1 MNFSPLHPCKLL
13 RNIQPQTGASPLSL
27 PAPEFFKQVRQR
39 LLGNTAAIVLH
50 NDTRIQPIPLQ
61 QNEHRAAPG
70 CVLKRIGKQV
80 QHDPV
85 QTLRIA
91 QQTARTFGAVFK
103 PQRNAA
109 RLSVRSGAL
118 HCFRKR
124 SGKVRVLFRLN
135 VFYVRVLRIQNVCR
149 QTQRLIQVLL
159 RIIQILFHSVRN
171 ILARPAQPAPQQLQR
186 GQHNRQRCL
195 EFMRQHGRLF
205 PF

>member
-13 RNIQPQTGASPLSL
+13 RNIQPQTGASPLPL

-39 LLGNTAAIVLH
+39 LLGNTATIVLH

-91 QQTARTFGAVFK
+91 QQTARTFGTVFK

-124 SGKVRVLFRLN
+124 SGKV
-135 VFYVRVLRIQNVCR
+135 
-149 QTQRLIQVLL
+149 
-159 RIIQILFHSVRN
+159 QILFHSVRN